1 MDADNLYVTSTGAR
15 VRIPFSRILEIRTP
29 FFIKNPPIIVT
40 FEQDDGKRVEFIF
53 IPSFIMNGGF
63 SLRYPLLKTLN
74 ERVEAHRERDENRC
88 GNKDTPQ
95 PIER

>member
-1 MDADNLYVTSTGAR
+1 MEGDNLYVTSSGAK
-15 VRIPFSRILEIRTP
+15 VRIPFSRILGIRTP
-29 FFIKNPPIIVT
+29 FFIKNSIIVT
-40 FEQDDGKRVEFIF
+40 FEQDDGKRAEFIF

-63 SLRYPLLKTLN
+63 SLRYSLLKRLN